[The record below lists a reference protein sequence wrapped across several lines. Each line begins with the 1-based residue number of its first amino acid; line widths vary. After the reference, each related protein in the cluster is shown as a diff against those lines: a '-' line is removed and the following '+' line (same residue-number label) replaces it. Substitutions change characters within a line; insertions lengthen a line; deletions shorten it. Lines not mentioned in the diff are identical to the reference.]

1 MPVLTLQNGE
11 RAGAAFPF
19 DRPVVLGRGR
29 RADIVVDDPSASR
42 RHAQIELHGRE
53 WQLNDLDSAN
63 GTHLNGRPI
72 SRPTTIRPGD
82 LIGIGGLTLRYEPDS
97 KKEPADSTV
106 FFVEEESP
114 ESQIIL
120 SKPVELDP
128 PLASDPRQAQLLIRL
143 AEILG
148 TAFQEHA
155 VLDFV
160 IDELL
165 KAAPRAE
172 RGLVLVY
179 EDEGGELVPSSIR
192 APGGAPARVGYSR
205 TLMKQALARR
215 EGLVIID
222 AGSEGKAAGS
232 DSLLLMGLRSVLCVP
247 ITFRNEIFGVVQL
260 DGRPGGGPFTES
272 ELGTALGFAAQ
283 IGMTIA
289 YVRLHKR
296 ELKRELLDRDLT
308 LARRVQQDFLP
319 QRPPEVPGYGFSVE
333 YTPAQ
338 AVGGDFFDFI
348 QLSPTHV
355 AVIAGDVSGKG
366 VSAAIFGAR
375 VTSDFRYQSVGQTS
389 PAMILE
395 RVNKSLTHVSRDGMF
410 ATAVVAVIDT
420 TTGQLEIA
428 TAGHPLGVLRAASG
442 WARLVGATGG
452 PPIGIRDRATFP
464 QTSHPLAPGDTVVFY
479 SDGVTEAVN
488 VGDDQ
493 YGNERLLGAIRPA
506 GGSIRELTRALADDV
521 ARFSQGCE
529 QRDDI
534 TIVAFGRSPEGR
546 P

>member
-1 MPVLTLQNGE
+1 M
-11 RAGAAFPF
+11 
-19 DRPVVLGRGR
+19 
-29 RADIVVDDPSASR
+29 
-42 RHAQIELHGRE
+42 
-53 WQLNDLDSAN
+53 
-63 GTHLNGRPI
+63 
-72 SRPTTIRPGD
+72 
-82 LIGIGGLTLRYEPDS
+82 
-97 KKEPADSTV
+97 

-114 ESQIIL
+114 QSQIIL

-128 PLASDPRQAQLLIRL
+128 PVASDPRQAQVLIRL

-148 TAFQEHA
+148 TAFQESA

-160 IDELL
+160 LDELL

-179 EDEGGELVPSSIR
+179 EEEGGELVPSSIR

-205 TLMKQALARR
+205 ALMKQALARR
-215 EGLVIID
+215 EGLVSSTP
-222 AGSEGKAAGS
+222 ASEGKASGS
-232 DSLLLMGLRSVLCVP
+232 DSLLMMGLRSVLCVP

-260 DGRPGGGPFTES
+260 DGRPGSGPFTES
-272 ELGTALGFAAQ
+272 ELATALGFAAQ
-283 IGMTIA
+283 IGMSIA
-289 YVRLHKR
+289 YVRLHKS

-319 QRPPEVPGYGFSVE
+319 QRPPEVAGYGFAVE

-389 PAMILE
+389 PSIILE
-395 RVNKSLTHVSRDGMF
+395 RVNKSLTHVSRDAMF

-420 TTGQLEIA
+420 ANGQVEIA
-428 TAGHPLGVLRAASG
+428 TAAHPLGVLRSASG
-442 WARLVGATGG
+442 WSRMVGATGG
-452 PPIGIRDRATFP
+452 PPIGIRDRADLPADLASAGARRYRALLQRRRHRSDQRRRRPVRQRAPARRDPPGQRLDPRDDAGAGRRRRRVLTGLRAARR
-464 QTSHPLAPGDTVVFY
+464 HHHRRVRPLEVASARPGEGSNVTVVAILIAPGF
-479 SDGVTEAVN
+479 AA
-488 VGDDQ
+488 
-493 YGNERLLGAIRPA
+493 GASESPR
-506 GGSIRELTRALADDV
+506 RHRH
-521 ARFSQGCE
+521 ARV
-529 QRDDI
+529 R
-534 TIVAFGRSPEGR
+534 
-546 P
+546 

>member
-29 RADIVVDDPSASR
+29 RADVVVDDPSASR
-42 RHAQIELHGRE
+42 QHAKIELHGRD

-72 SRPTTIRPGD
+72 SRPTAIRPGD
-82 LIGIGGLTLRYEPDS
+82 LIGIGGLTFRYEPDA
-97 KKEPADSTV
+97 KKESSDSTV

-114 ESQIIL
+114 QSQIIL
-120 SKPVELDP
+120 AKPVELDLP
-128 PLASDPRQAQLLIRL
+128 APTDPRQAQVLIRL

-148 TAFQEHA
+148 TAFQESA

-160 IDELL
+160 LDELL
-165 KAAPRAE
+165 KSAPRAE
-172 RGLVLVY
+172 RGLVLTY
-179 EDEGGELVPSSIR
+179 EEEGGELVPTSMR
-192 APGGAPARVGYSR
+192 APGGVAPARVGYSR

-215 EGLVIID
+215 EGLVILD
-222 AGSEGKAAGS
+222 ASSEGKASNS
-232 DSLLLMGLRSVLCVP
+232 DSLLMLGLRSLLCVP
-247 ITFRNEIFGVVQL
+247 ITFRNEVFGVVQL
-260 DGRPGGGPFTES
+260 DGRPGGGPFTEG

-283 IGMTIA
+283 IGMSIA

-296 ELKRELLDRDLT
+296 ELKRELLDRDLA

-319 QRPPEVPGYGFSVE
+319 QRPPEVPGYGFAVE

-389 PAMILE
+389 PATILE
-395 RVNKSLTHVSRDGMF
+395 RVNKSLTHVSRDAMF

-420 TTGQLEIA
+420 ANGQVEIA
-428 TAGHPLGVLRAASG
+428 VAAHPLGVLRSASG
-442 WARLVGATGG
+442 WSRLVGATGG

-464 QTSHPLAPGDTVVFY
+464 QTSHPLAPGDTVLFY
-479 SDGVTEAVN
+479 SDGVTEAIN

-493 YGNERLLGAIRPA
+493 YGNERLLAAIRPA
-506 GGSIRELTRALADDV
+506 GGSIREMTRALADDV

-534 TIVAFGRSPEGR
+534 TIVAFGRSK
-546 P
+546 

>member
-19 DRPVVLGRGR
+19 DRTVVLGRGR

-53 WQLNDLDSAN
+53 WHLNDLDSAN

-72 SRPTTIRPGD
+72 SRPTPIRSGD
-82 LIGIGGLTLRYEPDS
+82 LIGIGGLTFRYEPDGA
-97 KKEPADSTV
+97 KKESPDTV
-106 FFVEEESP
+106 FFVEEESAH
-114 ESQIIL
+114 SQIIL
-120 SKPVELDP
+120 SRPVEVDP
-128 PLASDPRQAQLLIRL
+128 PPPTDPRQAQLLVRL
-143 AEILG
+143 AELLG
-148 TAFQEHA
+148 TAFQEA
-155 VLDFV
+155 TILDFV
-160 IDELL
+160 LDELL
-165 KAAPRAE
+165 RAVPRAE
-172 RGLVLVY
+172 RALVLAA
-179 EDEGGELVPSSIR
+179 DAEGGELVPRSIR
-192 APGGAPARVGYSR
+192 APGGAPAKVGYSR

-222 AGSEGKAAGS
+222 ASSEGKAAGS
-232 DSLLLMGLRSVLCVP
+232 DSLLIMGLRSVLCVP
-247 ITFRNEIFGVVQL
+247 ITFRNEVFGVVQL
-260 DGRPGGGPFTES
+260 DGPPSGGPFTEA

-283 IGMTIA
+283 IGMSMA
-289 YVRLHKR
+289 YVRLHER

-319 QRPPEVPGYGFSVE
+319 QRAPEVAGYAFAVE

-389 PAMILE
+389 PAAILE
-395 RVNKSLTHVSRDGMF
+395 RVNKSLTHVSRDAMF

-420 TTGQLEIA
+420 TTGQVEIA
-428 TAGHPLGVLRAASG
+428 TAAHPLGVLRAASG
-442 WARLVGATGG
+442 WSRLVGATGG

-479 SDGVTEAVN
+479 SDGVTEAIN
-488 VGDDQ
+488 VGGDQ
-493 YGNERLLGAIRPA
+493 YGNERLLAAIRPA
-506 GGSIRELTRALADDV
+506 GGAVRELTRALADDV
-521 ARFSQGCE
+521 ARFSAGCE

-534 TIVAFGRSPEGR
+534 TIVAFGRSAEVR
-546 P
+546 T

>member
-42 RHAQIELHGRE
+42 QHAQIELHGRE
-53 WQLNDLDSAN
+53 WQINDLDSAN

-72 SRPTTIRPGD
+72 SRPTTVRPGD
-82 LIGIGGLTLRYEPDS
+82 LIGIGGLTFRYEPDG
-97 KKEPADSTV
+97 KKDASDSTV
-106 FFVEEESP
+106 FFVEEASEQ
-114 ESQIIL
+114 SQIIH
-120 SKPVELDP
+120 SKPVETEP
-128 PLASDPRQAQLLIRL
+128 AASDPQQAQVLVRL
-143 AEILG
+143 AELLG
-148 TAFQEHA
+148 TAFEENA
-155 VLDFV
+155 VVDFV
-160 IDELL
+160 LDELL
-165 KAAPRAE
+165 KAVPRAE

-179 EDEGGELVPSSIR
+179 EIEGGELTPRSIR

-222 AGSEGKAAGS
+222 ASSEGRAAGS
-232 DSLLLMGLRSVLCVP
+232 DSMLMMGLRSVLCVP
-247 ITFRNEIFGVVQL
+247 LTFRNEVFGIVQL
-260 DGRPGGGPFTES
+260 DGRPGAGAFTES
-272 ELGTALGFAAQ
+272 ELGTALGYAAQ
-283 IGMTIA
+283 IGMSLA

-319 QRPPEVPGYGFSVE
+319 QRPPEVQGYGFSVE
-333 YTPAQ
+333 YTPAL

-355 AVIAGDVSGKG
+355 AVIIGDVSGKG

-389 PAMILE
+389 PATILE
-395 RVNKSLTHVSRDGMF
+395 RVNKSLTHVSRDAMF

-420 TTGQLEIA
+420 TTGQVEIA
-428 TAGHPLGVLRAASG
+428 TAAHPLGVLRSASG

-464 QTSHPLAPGDTVVFY
+464 QTSHSLAPGDTVVFY

-488 VGDDQ
+488 VGSDQ
-493 YGNERLLGAIRPA
+493 YGNERLLAAIRPA
-506 GGSIRELTRALADDV
+506 GGSVRELTRALADDV
-521 ARFSQGCE
+521 ARFSAGCE

-534 TIVAFGRSPEGR
+534 TIVAFGRSVAVR
-546 P
+546 T

>member
-42 RHAQIELHGRE
+42 RHAQIELHGHE

-82 LIGIGGLTLRYEPDS
+82 LIGIGGLTFRYEPDG
-97 KKEPADSTV
+97 KKEPTDSTV
-106 FFVEEESP
+106 FFVEEELP

-160 IDELL
+160 LDELL

-179 EDEGGELVPSSIR
+179 EEEGGELVPSSIR

-232 DSLLLMGLRSVLCVP
+232 DSLPMMGPRSLLCVP

-260 DGRPGGGPFTES
+260 DGRSDSGPFTES
-272 ELGTALGFAAQ
+272 ELATALGFAAQ

-420 TTGQLEIA
+420 TTGQLEVA

-493 YGNERLLGAIRPA
+493 VRERAPARGDPA
-506 GGSIRELTRALADDV
+506 GRRFDPGADPRAGRRRRAVLA
-521 ARFSQGCE
+521 GL
-529 QRDDI
+529 
-534 TIVAFGRSPEGR
+534 
-546 P
+546 

>member
-19 DRPVVLGRGR
+19 DRTVILGRGR

-42 RHAQIELHGRE
+42 QHAKIELHGRD
-53 WQLNDLDSAN
+53 WQINDLDSAN

-72 SRPTTIRPGD
+72 SRPTSIRPGD
-82 LIGIGGLTLRYEPDS
+82 LIGIGGLTFRYEPDG
-97 KKEPADSTV
+97 KKEPSDSTV
-106 FFVEEESP
+106 FFVEEESAQ
-114 ESQIIL
+114 SQIIL
-120 SKPVELDP
+120 SRPVELDP
-128 PLASDPRQAQLLIRL
+128 PVTNDLRQAEVLVRL

-148 TAFQEHA
+148 TAFQEQA
-155 VLDFV
+155 ILDFV
-160 IDELL
+160 LDELL

-172 RGLVLVY
+172 RALVLVY
-179 EDEGGELVPSSIR
+179 EEEGGELVPTSIR

-205 TLMKQALARR
+205 ALMKQALARR

-222 AGSEGKAAGS
+222 AGSEGKASGS
-232 DSLLLMGLRSVLCVP
+232 DSLLMMGLRSVLCVP

-260 DGRPGGGPFTES
+260 DGRPGSGSFTES

-283 IGMTIA
+283 IGMSIA

-319 QRPPEVPGYGFSVE
+319 QRPPEVAGYGFAVE

-389 PAMILE
+389 PSIILE
-395 RVNKSLTHVSRDGMF
+395 RVNKSLTHVSRDAMF

-420 TTGQLEIA
+420 VGGQVEIA
-428 TAGHPLGVLRAASG
+428 TAAHPLGVLRSASG
-442 WARLVGATGG
+442 WSRMVGATGG
-452 PPIGIRDRATFP
+452 PPIGIRERATFP
-464 QTSHPLAPGDTVVFY
+464 QTSHPMAPGDTVIFY

-488 VGDDQ
+488 VGSDQ
-493 YGNERLLGAIRPA
+493 YGNERLLAAIRPA

-534 TIVAFGRSPEGR
+534 TIVAFGRPPEGR
-546 P
+546 S

>member
-42 RHAQIELHGRE
+42 RHAQIELNGRD
-53 WQLNDLDSAN
+53 WQLHDLESAN

-82 LIGIGGLTLRYEPDS
+82 LIGIGGQTFRYEPDA
-97 KKEPADSTV
+97 KKDTPDTV
-106 FFVEEESP
+106 FFIEEDNP
-114 ESQIIL
+114 ASQIIL
-120 SKPVELDP
+120 SKPVEAEP
-128 PLASDPRQAQLLIRL
+128 PIATDPRQAKVLARL
-143 AEILG
+143 AEILA
-148 TAFQEHA
+148 TAFQEAA
-155 VLDFV
+155 VLDCV
-160 IDELL
+160 LDELL
-165 KAAPRAE
+165 KVVPRAE

-179 EDEGGELVPSSIR
+179 EGETGELVPKSIR
-192 APGGAPARVGYSR
+192 APHGTPAKVGYSR
-205 TLMKQALARR
+205 ALMKQALARR
-215 EGLVIID
+215 EGLVIVD
-222 AGSEGKAAGS
+222 AGSEGKASGS

-247 ITFRNEIFGVVQL
+247 ITFRNEVFGVLQL
-260 DGRPGGGPFTES
+260 DGSPSGGTFS
-272 ELGTALGFAAQ
+272 EDELATAVGFAAQ
-283 IGMTIA
+283 VGMSIA
-289 YVRLHKR
+289 YVRLHEK
-296 ELKRELLDRDLT
+296 ELKRELLDRDLS

-319 QRPPEVPGYGFSVE
+319 QRPPEVEGYGFAVE

-389 PAMILE
+389 PSIILE
-395 RVNKSLTHVSRDGMF
+395 RVNKSLTHVSRDAMF

-420 TTGQLEIA
+420 TTGQVEIA
-428 TAGHPLGVLRAASG
+428 TAAHPLGVLRSASG

-464 QTSHPLAPGDTVVFY
+464 QTSHPLAPGDSIIFY

-488 VGDDQ
+488 VGSDQ
-493 YGNERLLGAIRPA
+493 YGNERLLAAIRPQN
-506 GGSIRELTRALADDV
+506 GSVRELTRALAADV
-521 ARFSQGCE
+521 ATFSAGCE

-534 TIVAFGRSPEGR
+534 TVVAFCRSAAK
-546 P
+546 

>member
-53 WQLNDLDSAN
+53 WQLHDLESAN

-72 SRPTTIRPGD
+72 SRPTTIEPGD
-82 LIGIGGLTLRYEPDS
+82 LIGIGGLTFRFEPDVR
-97 KKEPADSTV
+97 KEASDTV
-106 FFVEEESP
+106 FFIEEDDSP
-114 ESQIIL
+114 QSQIIL
-120 SKPVELDP
+120 SKPVDDELP
-128 PLASDPRQAQLLIRL
+128 PPTDPRQLHVLNRL
-143 AEILG
+143 AELLA
-148 TAFQEHA
+148 TAFQETA

-160 IDELL
+160 LDELL
-165 KAAPRAE
+165 KIVPRTE

-179 EDEGGELVPSSIR
+179 EVEGGELVPRSIR
-192 APGGAPARVGYSR
+192 APGAVPARAGYSR
-205 TLMKQALARR
+205 TLLKQALARR

-222 AGSEGKAAGS
+222 ASTEGRAASSETML
-232 DSLLLMGLRSVLCVP
+232 SLGHRSVLCVP
-247 ITFRNEIFGVVQL
+247 ITFRNEVFGVLQL
-260 DGRPGGGPFTES
+260 DAAPNVGPFTEA
-272 ELGTALGFAAQ
+272 ELATALGFAGQ
-283 IGMTIA
+283 IGMSIA
-289 YVRLHKR
+289 YVRLHER
-296 ELKRELLDRDLT
+296 ELKRELLDRDLK

-319 QRPPEVPGYGFSVE
+319 QRPPEVEGYAFAVE
-333 YTPAQ
+333 YTPALQ
-338 AVGGDFFDFI
+338 VGGDFFDFI

-389 PAMILE
+389 PSTILE
-395 RVNKSLTHVSRDGMF
+395 RVNKSLTHVSRDAMF
-410 ATAVVAVIDT
+410 ATAMVAVIDT
-420 TTGQLEIA
+420 ATGQVEIA
-428 TAGHPLGVLRAASG
+428 TAAHPLGVLRSASG

-464 QTSHPLAPGDTVVFY
+464 QTSHPLAPGDAIVFY

-488 VGDDQ
+488 VGSDQ
-493 YGNERLLGAIRPA
+493 YGNERLLAAIRPA
-506 GGSIRELTRALADDV
+506 GGTVRELTRVLADDV

-534 TIVAFGRSPEGR
+534 TIVAFGRSK
-546 P
+546 

>member
-53 WQLNDLDSAN
+53 WQLHDLDSAN

-82 LIGIGGLTLRYEPDS
+82 LIGIGGLTFRYEPDG
-97 KKEPADSTV
+97 KKDTPDTV

-114 ESQIIL
+114 QSQIIL
-120 SKPVELDP
+120 SKPVELEP
-128 PLASDPRQAQLLIRL
+128 PVASDPRQAQLLIRL

-160 IDELL
+160 LDELL

-179 EDEGGELVPSSIR
+179 EEEGGELVPSSIR

-232 DSLLLMGLRSVLCVP
+232 DSLLMMGLRSVLCVP

-283 IGMTIA
+283 IGMSIA

-319 QRPPEVPGYGFSVE
+319 QRAPEVPGYGFAVE

-389 PAMILE
+389 PSLILE
-395 RVNKSLTHVSRDGMF
+395 RVNRSLTHVSRDAMF

-420 TTGQLEIA
+420 ANGQVEIA
-428 TAGHPLGVLRAASG
+428 TAAHPLGVLRSASG
-442 WARLVGATGG
+442 WSRMVGATGG

-464 QTSHPLAPGDTVVFY
+464 QTSHPLAPGDTVLFY
-479 SDGVTEAVN
+479 SDGVTEAIN

-493 YGNERLLGAIRPA
+493 YGNERLLAAIRPA
-506 GGSIRELTRALADDV
+506 NGSIRELTRALADDV

>member
-11 RAGAAFPF
+11 RAGAAYPF

-53 WQLNDLDSAN
+53 WQLNDLESAN

-72 SRPTTIRPGD
+72 SRPTPIRPGD
-82 LIGIGGLTLRYEPDS
+82 LIGIGGCTFRYEPDG
-97 KKEPADSTV
+97 KKETPDTVYFIEEDSP
-106 FFVEEESP
+106 S
-114 ESQIIL
+114 SQIIL
-120 SKPVELDP
+120 SKPVEAEPQP
-128 PLASDPRQAQLLIRL
+128 PADARQAKLLARL

-148 TAFQEHA
+148 TAFHEQA
-155 VLDFV
+155 LLDFV
-160 IDELL
+160 LDELL
-165 KAAPRAE
+165 AATPRAE

-179 EDEGGELVPSSIR
+179 EVEGGELVPKSTR
-192 APGGAPARVGYSR
+192 TPGGVPARVGYSR
-205 TLMKQALARR
+205 TLLKQTLARR

-222 AGSEGKAAGS
+222 AGIEGRAAGS
-232 DSLLLMGLRSVLCVP
+232 ESLLIMGVRSVLCVP
-247 ITFRNEIFGVVQL
+247 ITFRNEIFGILQL
-260 DGRPGGGPFTES
+260 DGAPNQSPFTEA
-272 ELGTALGFAAQ
+272 ELSNALGFAAQ
-283 IGMTIA
+283 IGMSIA
-289 YVRLHKR
+289 YVRLHER

-319 QRPPEVPGYGFSVE
+319 QRPPEVEGYGFAVE

-389 PAMILE
+389 PSTILE
-395 RVNKSLTHVSRDGMF
+395 RVNKSLTHVSRDAMF
-410 ATAVVAVIDT
+410 ATAVVAVIDV
-420 TTGQLEIA
+420 TTGQVEVA
-428 TAGHPLGVLRAASG
+428 TAAHPLGVLRAASG
-442 WARLVGATGG
+442 WSRLVGATGG

-464 QTSHPLAPGDTVVFY
+464 QTSHPLAPGDTIVFY
-479 SDGVTEAVN
+479 SDGVTEAIN
-488 VGDDQ
+488 VGGDQ
-493 YGNERLLGAIRPA
+493 YGNERLLAAVRPA
-506 GGSIRELTRALADDV
+506 GGSVRELTRALADDV
-521 ARFSQGCE
+521 ARFSSGCE

-534 TIVAFGRSPEGR
+534 TIVAFTRVR
-546 P
+546 

>member
-82 LIGIGGLTLRYEPDS
+82 LIGIGGLTFRYEPDG
-97 KKEPADSTV
+97 KKEPTDSTV

-114 ESQIIL
+114 QSQIIL

-128 PLASDPRQAQLLIRL
+128 PVASDPRQAQLLIRL

-160 IDELL
+160 LDELL

-179 EDEGGELVPSSIR
+179 EEEGGELVPTSIR

-232 DSLLLMGLRSVLCVP
+232 DSLLMMGLRSVLCVP

-260 DGRPGGGPFTES
+260 DGRSGSGPFTES
-272 ELGTALGFAAQ
+272 ELATALGFAAQ
-283 IGMTIA
+283 IGMSIA

-395 RVNKSLTHVSRDGMF
+395 RVNKSLTHVSRDAHVRDRGRRGHRHHHRSGRDRHRRRTRSACCAPPAAGPAWSAPPAARRSAS
-410 ATAVVAVIDT
+410 ATAPPSRRPRIRWRRAIPWSST
-420 TTGQLEIA
+420 A
-428 TAGHPLGVLRAASG
+428 TASPKPSTSATISTATSACSARSG
-442 WARLVGATGG
+442 
-452 PPIGIRDRATFP
+452 
-464 QTSHPLAPGDTVVFY
+464 
-479 SDGVTEAVN
+479 
-488 VGDDQ
+488 
-493 YGNERLLGAIRPA
+493 RPA
-506 GGSIRELTRALADDV
+506 
-521 ARFSQGCE
+521 ARS
-529 QRDDI
+529 
-534 TIVAFGRSPEGR
+534 AS
-546 P
+546 